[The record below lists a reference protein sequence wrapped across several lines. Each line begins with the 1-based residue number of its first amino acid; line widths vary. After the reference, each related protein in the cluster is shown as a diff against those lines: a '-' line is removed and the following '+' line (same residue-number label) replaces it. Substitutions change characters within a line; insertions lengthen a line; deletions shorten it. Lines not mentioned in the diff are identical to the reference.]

1 MLSRPRTSA
10 AMQSTAIERRA
21 NLPGRVSL
29 HGEVCGLFHSNPS
42 SSSKHIVVIAALI
55 NALRTMRRSLRRAH
69 WSSSFDAFMASSF
82 DQAVRVQACVQ
93 ASHFSIETHMPTQ
106 YELPLMAV
114 INGPKPVPA
123 EVVSGWTS
131 VHDAVAWSFENRTH
145 PEGKPLTW
153 LAHHLKKRRPHLS
166 RLIHRQDLKLDAIE
180 SHIWDCLVGWT
191 AISQYVEAEKARM
204 NQAAAETINNA
215 LKVRFAA

>member
-1 MLSRPRTSA
+1 
-10 AMQSTAIERRA
+10 
-21 NLPGRVSL
+21 
-29 HGEVCGLFHSNPS
+29 
-42 SSSKHIVVIAALI
+42 
-55 NALRTMRRSLRRAH
+55 
-69 WSSSFDAFMASSF
+69 
-82 DQAVRVQACVQ
+82 
-93 ASHFSIETHMPTQ
+93 MPTQ

-123 EVVSGWTS
+123 DVVSGWQS
-131 VHDAVAWSFENRTH
+131 VHDAVVWSFENRTH
-145 PEGKPLTW
+145 ADGKPLTW

-180 SHIWDCLVGWT
+180 SHVWDCLVGWT